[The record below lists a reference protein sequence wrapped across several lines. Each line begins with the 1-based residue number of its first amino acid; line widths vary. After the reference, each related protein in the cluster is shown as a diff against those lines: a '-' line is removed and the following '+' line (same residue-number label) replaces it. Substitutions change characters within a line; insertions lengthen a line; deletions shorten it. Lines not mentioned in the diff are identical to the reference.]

1 MCKGV
6 LTQEFLH
13 RSCHTGGL
21 TQEFLHRSCYTG
33 VLTQEFLHR
42 SCYTGVLT
50 KEFLHTSCY
59 AAVLTLL
66 GDLPVPKNSYKT
78 PNSQVL
84 LNSPFL
90 MRRPGQPKTGLRSAT
105 LCGGD
110 RACRTHKFVMKC
122 EFEVVLCAKAP
133 LCKSFCVRLF
143 VSLRSEASEACDSG
157 GGLKH
162 AMQIHETE
170 RWTEDHTTFENSHRR
185 IRLRWGQSSRGNQV
199 QTNAK

>member
-90 MRRPGQPKTGLRSAT
+90 MRPPGQPKTGLRSAT

-170 RWTEDHTTFENSHRR
+170 R
-185 IRLRWGQSSRGNQV
+185 
-199 QTNAK
+199 